1 MFTERP
7 FLERFGAAA
16 AAGFRAVEF
25 LFPYEHEAE
34 AIRAELDRHGLTQA
48 LFNCPPGDWAGGERG
63 TAALPGREEEFR
75 QGVITAIGYAEVLG
89 CERLH
94 CMAGIVG
101 QADREAAFA
110 TYVANLRIAAKLA
123 ADAGRTVLIEP
134 INGRDMPGYLMN
146 SLALARRA
154 IEAVGAPNLR
164 LQLDLYHAQIIGGDL
179 ATTIR
184 AHADVT
190 AHVQIAGV
198 PERYEPDRGEI
209 YYPYLFDVLADTGYT
224 GFIGC
229 EYRPAGRT
237 EDGLGWF
244 EPYRRGQG
252 E

>member
-1 MFTERP
+1 
-7 FLERFGAAA
+7 
-16 AAGFRAVEF
+16 
-25 LFPYEHEAE
+25 
-34 AIRAELDRHGLTQA
+34 
-48 LFNCPPGDWAGGERG
+48 
-63 TAALPGREEEFR
+63 
-75 QGVITAIGYAEVLG
+75 
-89 CERLH
+89 
-94 CMAGIVG
+94 
-101 QADREAAFA
+101 
-110 TYVANLRIAAKLA
+110 
-123 ADAGRTVLIEP
+123 
-134 INGRDMPGYLMN
+134 RDMPGYLMN